1 MMPLKS
7 VWKSLVSNDQSKPPS
22 KNEKSMVA
30 DSLMS
35 ELDYNIK
42 ELEKVRIDKE
52 QEETRKKT
60 GVDYSWLITTPP
72 KGYTI
77 PQLQRLEL
85 EELFYQVKPE
95 ECGSILA
102 LFRDS
107 LLNEPQ
113 SSELPSIFRACVQ
126 QILQQRPKEQSL
138 TEWVTQRTMS
148 LTSLKGRHSAQVV
161 PSGDATCRDPE
172 DVQDIPLSE
181 NTQNN
186 GIIQV
191 VPMFTHDVE
200 SLPV

>member
-7 VWKSLVSNDQSKPPS
+7 IWKTLVSNDQSKPPAR
-22 KNEKSMVA
+22 NEKSMVA

-42 ELEKVRIDKE
+42 ELEKVRMDKE
-52 QEETRKKT
+52 QEETLKKRQ
-60 GVDYSWLITTPP
+60 GVDYSWLITTPQ
-72 KGYTI
+72 KG
-77 PQLQRLEL
+77 LQFPITTFRT
-85 EELFYQVKPE
+85 
-95 ECGSILA
+95 GA

-113 SSELPSIFRACVQ
+113 SCELPSILRACVK

-161 PSGDATCRDPE
+161 PSGDARDPE
-172 DVQDIPLSE
+172 DVQDIQLSE
-181 NTQNN
+181 EVQNN

-191 VPMFTHDVE
+191 VPMFTSDEE